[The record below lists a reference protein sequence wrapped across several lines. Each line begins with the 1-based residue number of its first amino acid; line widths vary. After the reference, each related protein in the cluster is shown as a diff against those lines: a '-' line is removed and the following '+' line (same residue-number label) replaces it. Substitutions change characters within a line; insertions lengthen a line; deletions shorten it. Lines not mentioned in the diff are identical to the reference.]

1 MIDVSIALTHFIW
14 IKKLSTST
22 LAFDISQF
30 FPSLNYCLLP
40 CILRKASFDLKIV
53 QFFSNYLVG
62 RKTWYFWN
70 DFSSPLFNVNVGVGQ
85 GSVLSPILSALYLT
99 LFLHIFEKHIKN
111 LKIPV
116 SMLLFVD
123 DGLLIAQSKFF
134 SLSNVLLFS
143 SCNIASNL
151 LLKFGLII
159 EHSKTE
165 IFHFSRSR
173 RTFNPLPLDLSSLEG
188 PTLYPKNIW
197 RYLEFIFDRNLSFQ
211 QYIDFYANKAMSTV
225 KCMKIL
231 ENST

>member
-1 MIDVSIALTHFIW
+1 LF
-14 IKKLSTST
+14 
-22 LAFDISQF
+22 
-30 FPSLNYCLLP
+30 N
-40 CILRKASFDLKIV
+40 
-53 QFFSNYLVG
+53 FFSNYLVG

-70 DFSSPLFNVNVGVGQ
+70 NFSSSLFNVNVGVGQ
-85 GSVLSPILSALYLT
+85 GSVLSPISSVLYLT

-123 DGLLIAQSKFF
+123 DGLLIAQSKYF
-134 SLSNVLLFS
+134 SLSNTLLFN

-165 IFHFSRSR
+165 IFHFSRSHR
-173 RTFNPLPLDLSSLEG
+173 MFNSPPLDLSSLG
-188 PTLYPKNIW
+188 GSTLHSKNIW

-211 QYIDFYANKAMSTV
+211 QHIDFYANKAMSTV

-231 ENST
+231 GNST